1 MTEGFTPEALDEKLR
16 HELNNAMMA
25 VLSFA
30 QVIDRH
36 AGDNPAVHDA
46 VEKITTAVNHS
57 RITVKEVSDELAAIA
72 SRLSSG
78 RR

>member
-1 MTEGFTPEALDEKLR
+1 MTEGFKAGALDEKLR

-57 RITVKEVSDELAAIA
+57 RSTVNQVSDELAAIA
-72 SRLSSG
+72 SRLSS
-78 RR
+78 RSR